1 MGISF
6 LVVLVTV
13 NLDLA
18 LVERVETELVEDA
31 AADEETSAVGGGVVG
46 QTDWDTVAWELM
58 SVSGADNNV
67 TLETSISDL
76 GDDVLVG
83 DADYQSVFWGVVLV
97 LVLDTQA
104 LTGEVVGLT
113 LASSSE
119 FDLVTLEVGLVLLNG
134 NEGLLSASTAF
145 LGRSGR

>member
-13 NLDLA
+13 NLDLS
-18 LVERVETELVEDA
+18 LVERVKTELVEDA

-113 LASSSE
+113 WNYPLFFISKIDS
-119 FDLVTLEVGLVLLNG
+119 N
-134 NEGLLSASTAF
+134 
-145 LGRSGR
+145 

>member
-1 MGISF
+1 MSAYLGSSGSPGESNIKAGPESSRSI
-6 LVVLVTV
+6 VLILHVEHGAV
-13 NLDLA
+13 NVGVA
-18 LVERVETELVEDA
+18 LVDGVQFELLEDPPGQQQPG
-31 AADEETSAVGGGVVG
+31 AVGGGVVG

-67 TLETSISDL
+67 TLETGIGDL

-104 LTGEVVGLT
+104 LTGEVIGLT
-113 LASSSE
+113 
-119 FDLVTLEVGLVLLNG
+119 
-134 NEGLLSASTAF
+134 
-145 LGRSGR
+145 

>member
-1 MGISF
+1 MGVSF
-6 LVVLVTV
+6 LIVLVTV

-18 LVERVETELVEDA
+18 LVERVKTELVEDA
-31 AADEETSAVGGGVVG
+31 AADEETGAVGGGVVG

-67 TLETSISDL
+67 TLETGIGDL
-76 GDDVLVG
+76 GDDVLVR

-104 LTGEVVGLT
+104 LTGEVIGLT
-113 LASSSE
+113 
-119 FDLVTLEVGLVLLNG
+119 
-134 NEGLLSASTAF
+134 
-145 LGRSGR
+145 